1 MSSASDG
8 MAAGGMASA
17 AKADDELVRRG
28 ALATLLRNRN
38 GRVGAILT
46 SIAVAAGILAF
57 LGLTPYP
64 PAAIAPR
71 SALQAPS
78 LAHLFGT
85 DQFGR
90 DVLSQVMQ
98 GTGVSLFIAVIA
110 TLIAAGIGA
119 TLGIVAGFVRGRVD
133 WTVGRL
139 TDILFAIP
147 GIVLALAIV
156 AALGA
161 GAVNSAIAIGIGY
174 IPIFVRVTRG
184 PVLALGHAD
193 FIRAGQVLGFSR
205 ARLLGRHVVPNVSGI
220 LAVQIS
226 LSLAWCVLAEA
237 SLSFLGLGPPPPVSS
252 LGQMVQQSAG
262 LAAAA
267 WWTLVFPS
275 LAIVVTIVGFTFLGD
290 GIRDAADTRMRS
302 Q

>member
-1 MSSASDG
+1 MSG
-8 MAAGGMASA
+8 AAGTLTAPERA
-17 AKADDELVRRG
+17 AEERLVRRSAIG
-28 ALATLLRNRN
+28 TLLRNRN
-38 GRVGAILT
+38 GLVGAILT
-46 SIAVAAGILAF
+46 SIAAAAAVLAL
-57 LGLTPYP
+57 LGLTPYRP
-64 PAAIAPR
+64 SAIVPR
-71 SALQAPS
+71 QALQAPS
-78 LAHLFGT
+78 LTHLFGT

-98 GTGVSLFIAVIA
+98 GTEVSLFIAILA
-110 TLIAAGIGA
+110 TLIAAGMGA
-119 TLGIVAGFVRGRVD
+119 TMGIVAGFVGGRID
-133 WTVGRL
+133 WVVGRL

-147 GIVLALAIV
+147 GILLALAIV

-184 PVLALGHAD
+184 PVLALANAD

-205 ARLLGRHVVPNVSGI
+205 LRLLSRHVVPNVAGI
-220 LAVQIS
+220 LAVQVS

-252 LGQMVQQSAG
+252 LGQMVQQSAS
-262 LAAAA
+262 LAGAA

-275 LAIVVTIVGFTFLGD
+275 LAIVIAIVGFTFLGD
-290 GIRDAADTRMRS
+290 GIRDAADPRMRS
-302 Q
+302 R

>member
-1 MSSASDG
+1 MSGTYSKV
-8 MAAGGMASA
+8 AAPEPA
-17 AKADDELVRRG
+17 AEDYLVRRS
-28 ALATLLRNRN
+28 ALATVLRNRN
-38 GRVGAILT
+38 GLVGAVLT
-46 SIAVAAGILAF
+46 SIAVVAGVLAF

-71 SALQAPS
+71 QALQGPS
-78 LAHLFGT
+78 LIHLFGT
-85 DQFGR
+85 DQIGR

-98 GTGVSLFIAVIA
+98 GTEVSLFIAVLA
-110 TLIAAGIGA
+110 TLIATAIGA
-119 TLGIVAGFVRGRVD
+119 TLGIIAGFVGGRTD
-133 WTVGRL
+133 WAVGRL

-147 GIVLALAIV
+147 GILLALSIV

-161 GAVNSAIAIGIGY
+161 GGVNSAIAIGIGY

-184 PVLALGHAD
+184 PVLALGQAD

-205 ARLLGRHVVPNVSGI
+205 TRLLGRHVLPNVAGI

-226 LSLAWCVLAEA
+226 LSLAWSVLAEA

-252 LGQMVQQSAG
+252 LGQMVQQSSS

-275 LAIVVTIVGFTFLGD
+275 LAIVVAIVGFTFLGD
-290 GIRDAADTRMRS
+290 GIRDAADPRERS